1 MFGNRVVQ
9 RRLLFH
15 EQFILSGWH
24 GVFAIHFSGEVQFV
38 LELVLFR
45 PGAEEDPDAK

>member
-15 EQFILSGWH
+15 EQLIHSGWR
-24 GVFAIHFSGEVQFV
+24 GVFAIHVSGEVQFV

-45 PGAEEDPDAK
+45 PGAEEGPDAK